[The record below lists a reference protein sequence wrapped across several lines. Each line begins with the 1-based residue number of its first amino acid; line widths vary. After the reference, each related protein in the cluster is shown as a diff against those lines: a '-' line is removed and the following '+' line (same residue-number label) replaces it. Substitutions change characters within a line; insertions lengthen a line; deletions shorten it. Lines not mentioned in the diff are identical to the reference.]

1 MLSHLPCPIPHV
13 SLGNKHASITLVVC
27 QNSCLLAGLH
37 YVLNSAPTR
46 LDLLVPV
53 ASQMVFVTICRNFWD
68 CGLVSL
74 DDITVTIGDCRVTAG
89 ELYQYP
95 LK

>member
-1 MLSHLPCPIPHV
+1 MLKS
-13 SLGNKHASITLVVC
+13 TL
-27 QNSCLLAGLH
+27 
-37 YVLNSAPTR
+37 TR

-53 ASQMVFVTICRNFWD
+53 ASQIVFVTICRNFWD

-89 ELYQYP
+89 KLY
-95 LK
+95 